1 MSEKQM
7 GEEKVKEVVKIDE
20 QLCIGCGDCVDMC
33 PQKILYID
41 DDGICRVTD
50 HQKCDRLRSCERIC
64 TAEAIKIV

>member
-41 DDGICRVTD
+41 DGICHVID
-50 HQKCDRLRSCERIC
+50 HQKCDRLRGCERFC
-64 TAEAIKIV
+64 KVEAIKIV